1 MKNTGNSKK
10 VTKSR
15 RAVPE
20 LRIVSIRFNLG
31 PDAQMRLR
39 GIFTLLIKH
48 LERDGQKTP
57 ERDSPEEVAT
67 SDDSTAENGK

>member
-1 MKNTGNSKK
+1 MKNTGKSKK

-20 LRIVSIRFNLG
+20 LRIVSIRFNPG

-39 GIFTLLIKH
+39 RIFTLLIKH
-48 LERDGQKTP
+48 MERDGQKTP
-57 ERDSPEEVAT
+57 EKDSSEEVAP
-67 SDDSTAENGK
+67 SNNSSMENGK